1 MLRSEAAVLD
11 KAYELLEGAIGDPR
25 AIATALPLACDLL
38 GAMQPRWQRRSQA
51 CQQLVIVTFPTP
63 VTVIG
68 GVVTNTPQVEVNPP
82 DIGEFV
88 GLRAVILES
97 DATDS
102 LLQHVGLSVKVN
114 GDFPLFTTGKTETFS
129 PLTFVSQ
136 NPLGQPGGTGT
147 AIEIDN
153 QVNPADRW
161 FVECT
166 SFDGSGAPDATY
178 TPILGFLFEKDL
190 GISDSALKTLLGR

>member
-1 MLRSEAAVLD
+1 
-11 KAYELLEGAIGDPR
+11 
-25 AIATALPLACDLL
+25 
-38 GAMQPRWQRRSQA
+38 
-51 CQQLVIVTFPTP
+51 
-63 VTVIG
+63 
-68 GVVTNTPQVEVNPP
+68 
-82 DIGEFV
+82 V

-102 LLQHVGLSVKVN
+102 LLQHVGLSVKIN

-136 NPLGQPGGTGT
+136 NPLGVPGGTGT

-161 FVECT
+161 FTECT
-166 SFDGSGAPDATY
+166 SFDTTGTTTY
-178 TPILGFLFEKDL
+178 TPILAWLFEKDL
-190 GISDSALKTLLGR
+190 GISDQALKALLGR